1 MVNIICFDISKI
13 SELEYDYLYNIS
25 CRERKSRADRYKDI
39 NDKKRC
45 IVAGMLLNFSIRQ
58 KYFEN
63 VSNAGDFGNNAI
75 KKSTLDNFRISENKY
90 GKPFIEGDFKFEY
103 NISHSGK
110 WVVIAY
116 GETPVGVDV
125 EKIRQ
130 DEDMKKLACRYFTEN
145 EREYIFETEADFYLR
160 FTEIWTGKESYLK
173 YKGVGIGNGLKTV
186 DVTVLKEK
194 GLLFKQ
200 LDEGHC
206 LSCFSDDDEYNVKVV
221 SASEIVEI

>member
-1 MVNIICFDISKI
+1 M
-13 SELEYDYLYNIS
+13 SELEYALLYKGS
-25 CRERKSRADRYKDI
+25 FDERKSKADRYKDI

-45 IVAGMLLNFSIRQ
+45 IVAGVLLDFAIRQ

-75 KKSTLDNFRISENKY
+75 KKSTLDNFRISKNKY
-90 GKPFIEGDFKFEY
+90 GKPFIEGDFRFEF

-125 EKIRQ
+125 EKIRH
-130 DEDMKKLACRYFTEN
+130 DEEIKKLACRYFTEN
-145 EREYIFETEADFYLR
+145 EIEYVFETENDFYLR

-194 GLLFKQ
+194 GLFCKQ
-200 LDEGHC
+200 LDDEHY
-206 LSCFSDDDEYNVKVV
+206 LSCFSDDNEYSIKFV
-221 SASEIVEI
+221 SASEVVEI

>member
-1 MVNIICFDISKI
+1 M
-13 SELEYDYLYNIS
+13 SELEYSLLYKCS
-25 CRERKSRADRYKDI
+25 FDERKSRADRYKDI

-45 IVAGMLLNFSIRQ
+45 IVAGVLLDFAIRQ

-63 VSNAGDFGNNAI
+63 VSNDGDFGNNAI
-75 KKSTLDNFRISENKY
+75 KKSTLDNFRISKNKY
-90 GKPFIEGDFKFEY
+90 GKPFIEGDFRFEF

-116 GETPVGVDV
+116 GETPVGIDV
-125 EKIRQ
+125 EKIRHD
-130 DEDMKKLACRYFTEN
+130 DEIKKLACRYFTEKEN
-145 EREYIFETEADFYLR
+145 EYVFETENDFYLR

-194 GLLFKQ
+194 GLFYKQ
-200 LDEGHC
+200 LDDGHY
-206 LSCFSDDDEYNVKVV
+206 LSCFSDDNEYSIKFV
-221 SASEIVEI
+221 SASEVVEI